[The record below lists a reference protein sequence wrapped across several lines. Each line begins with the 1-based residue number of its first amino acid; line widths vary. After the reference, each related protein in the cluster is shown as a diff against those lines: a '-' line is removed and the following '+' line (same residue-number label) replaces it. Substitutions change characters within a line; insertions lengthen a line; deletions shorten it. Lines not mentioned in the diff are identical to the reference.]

1 MRGLSPCVQHKQKN
15 ELSQEQPSA
24 CLPFPGFNHKRLL
37 LACVRVGGN
46 AITEQKMLFLLDS
59 LTLHR
64 QQLCFST
71 EHALLC
77 GVLDWPIL
85 AVEKKKLR

>member
-1 MRGLSPCVQHKQKN
+1 MSNTNKKN

-24 CLPFPGFNHKRLL
+24 CLPFPACNHKRLL

-59 LTLHR
+59 LMLRR

-71 EHALLC
+71 EQTFLLY

-85 AVEKKKLR
+85 AVKKVKLR